1 MIITLRHAPK
11 ALHRRRTATHEAP
24 VAAPL
29 PPEPTPPEAP
39 VATPLP
45 PQPAPPEPGPP
56 IPMPPQPPEPTP
68 QPTPAPGPI
77 DDAAAG
83 DA

>member
-11 ALHRRRTATHEAP
+11 ALHRRRTATH
-24 VAAPL
+24 
-29 PPEPTPPEAP
+29 EAP